1 MPKSAPLLERI
12 KACLEKHPDWP
23 DERIA
28 AAIVG
33 SGIANVRA
41 VRAGEP
47 LPKVVTAIVEV
58 TPKGQLTSGVTLISL
73 DDIKR
78 KYDLYAQILEVI
90 CDLPSGQVIS
100 ETDLRTCVQSP
111 DPLRFRRTI
120 EAHEKELEPYRIML
134 KYKSSEARYHYAK
147 PEVITD
153 LRNILEKP

>member
-12 KACLEKHPDWP
+12 KA
-23 DERIA
+23 
-28 AAIVG
+28 
-33 SGIANVRA
+33 GIARHPERNDRLIAKSIRGITVAMVRA
-41 VRAGEP
+41 VREGRP
-47 LPKVVTAIVEV
+47 LPETVTAIVEI

-90 CDLPSGQVIS
+90 CDLPPGQVIS

>member
-1 MPKSAPLLERI
+1 MPKTSPVEDRLRT
-12 KACLEKHPDWP
+12 CLTKHPEWT

-33 SGIANVRA
+33 SRREMVRA
-41 VRAGEP
+41 MRAGEP
-47 LPKVVTAIVEV
+47 LPETVTTIVEV

-147 PEVITD
+147 PEVISD

>member
-12 KACLEKHPDWP
+12 KACLEKHPDW
-23 DERIA
+23 DDVRVA

-33 SGIANVRA
+33 SGITNVRA

-147 PEVITD
+147 PEVISD

>member
-12 KACLEKHPDWP
+12 KACLEKHPDW
-23 DERIA
+23 DDVRVA

-33 SGIANVRA
+33 SRRELVRA

-47 LPKVVTAIVEV
+47 LPETVTAIVEV

-100 ETDLRTCVQSP
+100 ETDLRACIQTP
-111 DPLRFRRTI
+111 DPLRFKRTI

-147 PEVITD
+147 PEVISD